1 MKQEINPSLKQ
12 KDTIEY
18 AMFPDRTV
26 YKKKEREFKWI
37 WHNTTEY
44 NTIEY

>member
-26 YKKKEREFKWI
+26 YKKKEREFK
-37 WHNTTEY
+37 
-44 NTIEY
+44 